1 MIHWLTQSHETMPG
15 TAASTLL
22 STGDS
27 PHKSTFLSDSEADR
41 LATLTTEKRRR
52 DWLLGRWTA
61 KRLLQTVIWETS
73 HTTVPLDLI
82 TVANNADG
90 VPTIASQLPLVD
102 GQYSISL
109 SHSHGQALVTAVAK
123 PNWPIGCD
131 IEKVAPRG
139 EAFIDDYF
147 TETEALLVRQV
158 AGAQRD
164 LLTTAVW
171 SAKESVLK
179 ALHLGLSVDTRAV
192 ACLIDPVE
200 RPSDSWMPFK
210 VWCDNGR
217 LPHPAPHFSGWWRVM
232 DGFVLTLVVEQ

>member
-1 MIHWLTQSHETMPG
+1 MIHWLTQSHEVVPK
-15 TAASTLL
+15 TAVSAHQSL
-22 STGDS
+22 
-27 PHKSTFLSDSEADR
+27 FLSESEAAR
-41 LATLTTEKRRR
+41 LASLSTEKRRR
-52 DWLLGRWTA
+52 DWLLGRWTV
-61 KRLLQTVIWETS
+61 KRLLQTVIWETN

-82 TVANNADG
+82 TVTNTRDG
-90 VPTIASQLPLVD
+90 VPTIESQLPLVND
-102 GQYSISL
+102 KFSISI

-131 IEKVAPRG
+131 IEKIAPRG

-164 LLTTAVW
+164 LLVTAVW

>member
-1 MIHWLTQSHETMPG
+1 MIHWLTQSHETMPR
-15 TAASTLL
+15 TAV
-22 STGDS
+22 S

-109 SHSHGQALVTAVAK
+109 SHSHGQAFVTAVAK

>member
-1 MIHWLTQSHETMPG
+1 MIHWLTQSHETMPR
-15 TAASTLL
+15 TAV
-22 STGDS
+22 S

>member
-1 MIHWLTQSHETMPG
+1 MIHWLTQSHETLPG
-15 TAASTLL
+15 TAV
-22 STGDS
+22 
-27 PHKSTFLSDSEADR
+27 FLSEKEATR
-41 LATLTTEKRRR
+41 LASLQTEKRRR

-82 TVANNADG
+82 SVANNADG
-90 VPTIASQLPLVD
+90 VPQVASQLPLVH

-109 SHSHGQALVTAVAK
+109 SHSQGQAMVAAVAK

-131 IEKVAPRG
+131 IEKIAPRG

-147 TETEALLVRQV
+147 TEAEALLVRQV

-164 LLTTAVW
+164 VLVTAVW

-192 ACLIDPVE
+192 ACLIDPAE
-200 RPSDSWMPFK
+200 RPSASWMPFRI
-210 VWCDNGR
+210 CCEDGR

-232 DGFVLTLVVEQ
+232 DGLVLTLVVEQ

>member
-1 MIHWLTQSHETMPG
+1 MIHWLTQSHDVIPN
-15 TAASTLL
+15 TAVS
-22 STGDS
+22 G
-27 PHKSTFLSDSEADR
+27 HQSTFLSEKELAR
-41 LATLTTEKRRR
+41 LATLSSEKRRR
-52 DWLLGRWTA
+52 DWLLGRWTV
-61 KRLLQTVIWETS
+61 KRLLQTVIWETQ

-82 TVANNADG
+82 TVANTADG
-90 VPTIASQLPLVD
+90 VPTITSQLPLVD
-102 GQYSISL
+102 GKFSISL

-131 IEKVAPRG
+131 IEKIAPRD

-158 AGAQRD
+158 AGKARD
-164 LLTTAVW
+164 VLVTAVW

-192 ACLIDPVE
+192 ACLIDPTE

-217 LPHPAPHFSGWWRVM
+217 LPHPAPHLSGWWRVM

>member
-1 MIHWLTQSHETMPG
+1 MIHWLTQSHEVVPK
-15 TAASTLL
+15 TAVTDGSFQ
-22 STGDS
+22 
-27 PHKSTFLSDSEADR
+27 FLSEKESAR
-41 LATLTTEKRRR
+41 LATLSSEKRRR

-61 KRLLQTVIWETS
+61 KRLLQTVIWETK

-90 VPTIASQLPLVD
+90 VPQVASQLPLVD
-102 GQYSISL
+102 GQFSISL

-131 IEKVAPRG
+131 IEKIAPRD

-158 AGAQRD
+158 AGKARD
-164 LLTTAVW
+164 VLVTAVW

-192 ACLIDPVE
+192 ACLIDPAE
-200 RPSDSWMPFK
+200 RPSDSWVRFT
-210 VWCDNGR
+210 VRCDNGR

>member
-1 MIHWLTQSHETMPG
+1 MIHWLTQSHETLPG
-15 TAASTLL
+15 TAV
-22 STGDS
+22 
-27 PHKSTFLSDSEADR
+27 FLSEKEAAR
-41 LATLTTEKRRR
+41 LASLQTEKRRR

-61 KRLLQTVIWETS
+61 KRLLQTIVWEAS
-73 HTTVPLDLI
+73 QATVPLDLI

-90 VPTIASQLPLVD
+90 VPMVASQLPLVD

-109 SHSHGQALVTAVAK
+109 SHAHGQALVAAVAK

-131 IEKVAPRG
+131 IEKIAPRG

-164 LLTTAVW
+164 VLVTAVW

-192 ACLIDPVE
+192 ACLLDPGE
-200 RPSDSWMPFK
+200 RPSDIWMPFK
-210 VWCDNGR
+210 VCCDNGR
-217 LPHPAPHFSGWWRVM
+217 LPRPAPHLSGWWRVM
-232 DGFVLTLVVEQ
+232 DGFVLTLVTKQ

>member
-1 MIHWLTQSHETMPG
+1 MIHWLTQSHETLPG
-15 TAASTLL
+15 TAV
-22 STGDS
+22 
-27 PHKSTFLSDSEADR
+27 FLNDSEADR
-41 LATLTTEKRRR
+41 LANLSSEKRRR

-90 VPTIASQLPLVD
+90 VPQVASQLPLVD

-131 IEKVAPRG
+131 IEKIAPRG

-158 AGAQRD
+158 TGAQRD
-164 LLTTAVW
+164 LLVTAVW

-192 ACLIDPVE
+192 ACLIDPAI
-200 RPSDSWMPFK
+200 RPSYSWMPFK

-217 LPHPAPHFSGWWRVM
+217 LPHPAPRFSGWWRVM

>member
-1 MIHWLTQSHETMPG
+1 MIHWLTQSHETMPR
-15 TAASTLL
+15 TAVP
-22 STGDS
+22 

>member
-1 MIHWLTQSHETMPG
+1 MIHWLTQSHETMPQ
-15 TAASTLL
+15 TAVSSQTA
-22 STGDS
+22 
-27 PHKSTFLSDSEADR
+27 TFLSDSEAAR
-41 LATLTTEKRRR
+41 LAALPTEKRRR

-90 VPTIASQLPLVD
+90 VPLVASQLPLVD

-109 SHSHGQALVTAVAK
+109 SHAHGKALVAAVAK

-131 IEKVAPRG
+131 IEKIAPRG

-158 AGAQRD
+158 AGAQRN
-164 LLTTAVW
+164 LLVTAVW

-179 ALHLGLSVDTRAV
+179 ALHLGLSVDMRAV
-192 ACLIDPVE
+192 ACLIDPGE
-200 RPSDSWMPFK
+200 RLSDSWIPFK
-210 VWCDNGR
+210 IRCDSTR
-217 LPHPAPHFSGWWRVM
+217 LPRPAPHFSGWWRVM
-232 DGFVLTLVVEQ
+232 GGFVLTLVVEQ